1 MPANTPNETYTI
13 NQFIELQAKDEIN
26 YNAFSLLERSSSNE
40 NVYYMISNIISN
52 YLEDIEDDIKTV
64 SVSELEKIKYIYKPK
79 LLCYDI
85 YGATEVYFILM
96 AINGVYNIKDF
107 DLKDKK
113 FKALSKSTLFDFAS
127 KVYNA
132 EEETLLNN
140 RRNLNL
146 I

>member
-85 YGATEVYFILM
+85 YGTTEVYFILM

-113 FKALSKSTLFDFAS
+113 FKALSKSALFDFAS